1 MASAITKITE
11 APSTTIATRE
21 QKERKS
27 AIAAMEEPLPHE
39 GPLTPDDRPLGM
51 SSPRGGK
58 RRKRK
63 TKRRKRKSR
72 KSKRRKTKRRKTRRK
87 KKRKSRRRKSR
98 SRRR

>member
-1 MASAITKITE
+1 MSAGMASAITKITE

-72 KSKRRKTKRRKTRRK
+72 KKRRIKKTKKRRRKKRTKRRK
-87 KKRKSRRRKSR
+87 
-98 SRRR
+98 

>member
-11 APSTTIATRE
+11 APSSTTKE

-27 AIAAMEEPLPHE
+27 AIAAMHKPLPSE
-39 GPLTPDDRPLGM
+39 GPLTPGERPWGM
-51 SSPRGGK
+51 SSTRGGK

-72 KSKRRKTKRRKTRRK
+72 KKRRRK
-87 KKRKSRRRKSR
+87 KTKKRRRKKR
-98 SRRR
+98 TKRKR